1 MPAGAKPGERRG
13 GRAKGRANKITREL
27 REMILAALDG
37 VGGQKYLQQQANDNP
52 GPFLTLL
59 GKCLPKDVIIDKT
72 VRHESTLSDAELERI
87 ALAGSARIAA
97 QAESARES
105 GGVH

>member
-1 MPAGAKPGERRG
+1 M
-13 GRAKGRANKITREL
+13 ANKVTREL

-37 VGGQKYLQQQANDNP
+37 AGGQKYLQQQAKENP
-52 GPFLTLL
+52 GPFLSLI

-72 VRHESTLSDAELERI
+72 VRHESTLSDSDLEHI
-87 ALAGSARIAA
+87 AAAGSARVAPKK
-97 QAESARES
+97 ESTLKP